1 METNDSSSP
10 DASSPDASFVRKGFS
25 GLVGVL
31 RQGVDAFREG
41 MKEADEKEA
50 AETAKQAE
58 VLIEDIDW
66 FKKSLAE
73 IQEPGEVIHF
83 QLEGVDLSGLVCTD
97 RRVII
102 FHTGHFTWMLGNV
115 KTFKATY
122 DQITKVSLLK
132 ERLRI
137 SPLLGGGYV
146 FEVVTADAQA
156 GATIAG
162 SFWEYAAEPNRVAFG
177 KDKAPKLKKMLEFV
191 QATVAAT
198 PKPEV
203 TQPASVTGAEAP
215 CSPLE
220 MLEKLADL
228 KAKGILTEEDFQ
240 AQKKKI
246 LERM

>member
-1 METNDSSSP
+1 METNDPTSGGASSS
-10 DASSPDASFVRKGFS
+10 RKGFLG
-25 GLVGVL
+25 GL
-31 RQGVDAFREG
+31 VDAFREG

-83 QLEGVDLSGLVCTD
+83 QLEGLDLSGLVCTD

-102 FHTGHFTWMLGNV
+102 FHTGHFTWVMGKV
-115 KTFKATY
+115 KTFLAPY
-122 DQITKVSLLK
+122 NQITGVSLVEEK
-132 ERLRI
+132 LRI

-146 FEVVTADAQA
+146 FEVVTPEMKG
-156 GATIAG
+156 GATVAG
-162 SFWEYAAEPNRVAFG
+162 SMLEFAAEPNRIAFG

-191 QATVAAT
+191 QTTVAAT

-203 TQPASVTGAEAP
+203 TQPASGTGAEAP
-215 CSPLE
+215 GSPFE

>member
-1 METNDSSSP
+1 METNDPTSGGASSS
-10 DASSPDASFVRKGFS
+10 RKGFLG
-25 GLVGVL
+25 GL
-31 RQGVDAFREG
+31 VDAFREG

-83 QLEGVDLSGLVCTD
+83 QLEGLYLSGLVCTD

-102 FHTGHFTWMLGNV
+102 FHTGHFTWVMGKV
-115 KTFKATY
+115 KTFLAPY
-122 DQITKVSLLK
+122 NQITGVSLVEEK
-132 ERLRI
+132 LRI

-146 FEVVTADAQA
+146 FEVVTPEMKG
-156 GATIAG
+156 GATVAG
-162 SFWEYAAEPNRVAFG
+162 SMLEFAAEPNRIAFG

-191 QATVAAT
+191 QTTVAAT

-203 TQPASVTGAEAP
+203 TQPASGTGAEAP
-215 CSPLE
+215 GSPFE

>member
-1 METNDSSSP
+1 METNDPTSGGASSS
-10 DASSPDASFVRKGFS
+10 RKGFLG
-25 GLVGVL
+25 GL
-31 RQGVDAFREG
+31 VDAFREG

-83 QLEGVDLSGLVCTD
+83 QLEGLDLSGLVCTD

-102 FHTGHFTWMLGNV
+102 FHTGHFTWVMGKV
-115 KTFKATY
+115 KTFLAPY
-122 DQITKVSLLK
+122 NQITGVSLVEEK
-132 ERLRI
+132 LRI

-146 FEVVTADAQA
+146 FEVVTPEMKG
-156 GATIAG
+156 GATVAG
-162 SFWEYAAEPNRVAFG
+162 SMLEFAAEPNRIAFG

-191 QATVAAT
+191 QTTVAAT

-203 TQPASVTGAEAP
+203 TQPASGTGAEAP
-215 CSPLE
+215 GSPFE

-240 AQKKKI
+240 AQKTKI

>member
-1 METNDSSSP
+1 M
-10 DASSPDASFVRKGFS
+10 
-25 GLVGVL
+25 
-31 RQGVDAFREG
+31 DAFREG

-83 QLEGVDLSGLVCTD
+83 QLEGLDLSGLVCTD

-102 FHTGHFTWMLGNV
+102 FHTGHFTWVMGKV
-115 KTFKATY
+115 KTFLAPY
-122 DQITKVSLLK
+122 NQITGVSLVEEK
-132 ERLRI
+132 LRI

-146 FEVVTADAQA
+146 FEVVTPEMKG
-156 GATIAG
+156 GATVAG
-162 SFWEYAAEPNRVAFG
+162 SMLEFAAEPNRIAFG

-191 QATVAAT
+191 QTTVAAT

-203 TQPASVTGAEAP
+203 TQPASGTGAEAP
-215 CSPLE
+215 GSPFE